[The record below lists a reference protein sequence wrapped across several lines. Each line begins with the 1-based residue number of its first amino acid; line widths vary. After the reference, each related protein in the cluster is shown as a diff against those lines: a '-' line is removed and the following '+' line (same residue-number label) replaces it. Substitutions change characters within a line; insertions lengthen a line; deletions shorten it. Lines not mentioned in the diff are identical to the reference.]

1 MQEDTKKSSP
11 KSLHQNYPLIS
22 QGSSLHTYKEIENS
36 VLYDGARKQKNVK
49 IGKNIERTDNN
60 PRNYPDSD
68 DGEEINLGEIDEY
81 MDSYY
86 QELKISINK
95 IEVGEITNV
104 AENLDNG
111 GINLSEVDDFLD
123 NYLEEL
129 NRLIEHMEIRN
140 MD

>member
-1 MQEDTKKSSP
+1 MQEDTRRSSL
-11 KSLHQNYPLIS
+11 KSLQQNFPLIS

-36 VLYDGARKQKNVK
+36 VLYDGATKQKNAK
-49 IGKNIERTDNN
+49 IGKYIERKDNSI
-60 PRNYPDSD
+60 RNYPDND
-68 DGEEINLGEIDEY
+68 DDEEINLSEIDEY

-86 QELKISINK
+86 QELKISSNK

-104 AENLDNG
+104 AENLDDG

-129 NRLIEHMEIRN
+129 DRLIKHMEIRN

>member
-1 MQEDTKKSSP
+1 MQEDTKRSSP

-36 VLYDGARKQKNVK
+36 VLYDGATKQKNVK
-49 IGKNIERTDNN
+49 IGKYIERKDNSI
-60 PRNYPDSD
+60 RNYPDND
-68 DGEEINLGEIDEY
+68 DDEEINLSEIDEY

-86 QELKISINK
+86 QELKISSNK

-104 AENLDNG
+104 AENLDDG

-129 NRLIEHMEIRN
+129 DRLIKHMEIRN

>member
-1 MQEDTKKSSP
+1 MKANLSI
-11 KSLHQNYPLIS
+11 LVYF
-22 QGSSLHTYKEIENS
+22 HTGE
-36 VLYDGARKQKNVK
+36 
-49 IGKNIERTDNN
+49 NIERTDNN
-60 PRNYPDSD
+60 LRNYPDD
-68 DGEEINLGEIDEY
+68 DDDEEINLGEIDEY

-123 NYLEEL
+123 NYL
-129 NRLIEHMEIRN
+129 NVKVNKPAIIFYGRI
-140 MD
+140 